1 MPLREKGF
9 LYMKMA
15 IIGATHQALQAI
27 LYFEQLGINLN
38 WFPNLTN
45 ESQLQEKLQYNV
57 RSEFNPDE
65 LILKLKE
72 IETKT
77 KIIWRTIQSVSKAYL
92 ATSENLANRS
102 RLCDLFRITTTV
114 NVQSVINEQMQN
126 NQQLFGNLKPE
137 VVESLM
143 AEQDGYED
151 FDIVID
157 TTLFEGDVNWIGG
170 QSPVMGE
177 ARLKSFPGLY
187 YGTAGLSLL
196 SDGLTPD
203 MRESAI
209 IGSNDVAAKLLHGL
223 LPHLEQKLDR
233 IFIVSRDEEPFSNLR
248 DTKQKEMT
256 KLDLATEREKF
267 EVQIRHFEQKHHE
280 WLELES
286 YMQAK
291 VPQPTEPIPSLVF
304 FSGHS
309 VIAADRLID
318 RDRFYLTCE
327 IPSFRQAKLHKENAE
342 LPLKTI
348 GVDAILVTDELTV
361 KQDMYRPLRTQFWN
375 QELLPLQPEDG
386 FFSLGLDDVTQQLN
400 TIEIE
405 LMKFFSRKD

>member
-1 MPLREKGF
+1 
-9 LYMKMA
+9 
-15 IIGATHQALQAI
+15 
-27 LYFEQLGINLN
+27 
-38 WFPNLTN
+38 
-45 ESQLQEKLQYNV
+45 
-57 RSEFNPDE
+57 
-65 LILKLKE
+65 
-72 IETKT
+72 
-77 KIIWRTIQSVSKAYL
+77 
-92 ATSENLANRS
+92 
-102 RLCDLFRITTTV
+102 
-114 NVQSVINEQMQN
+114 
-126 NQQLFGNLKPE
+126 
-137 VVESLM
+137 
-143 AEQDGYED
+143 
-151 FDIVID
+151 
-157 TTLFEGDVNWIGG
+157 
-170 QSPVMGE
+170 
-177 ARLKSFPGLY
+177 
-187 YGTAGLSLL
+187 
-196 SDGLTPD
+196 
-203 MRESAI
+203 
-209 IGSNDVAAKLLHGL
+209 
-223 LPHLEQKLDR
+223 
-233 IFIVSRDEEPFSNLR
+233 
-248 DTKQKEMT
+248 MT